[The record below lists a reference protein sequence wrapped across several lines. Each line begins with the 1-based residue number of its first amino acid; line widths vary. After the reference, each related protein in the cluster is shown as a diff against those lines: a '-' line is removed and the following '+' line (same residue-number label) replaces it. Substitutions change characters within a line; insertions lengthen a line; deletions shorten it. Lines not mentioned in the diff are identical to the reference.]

1 MKYIFKKVIPLLLII
16 VVTTPIARGQKYHNQ
31 FAMNMLK
38 DYSSYIYVSRLYGDS
53 LTGIVICE
61 PELGSR
67 DVDLYANCYIESV
80 VDNNGNTYNNENSS
94 SYDIS
99 KPEGLWLPLGK
110 GFFTSYGMMNSK
122 QGVII
127 PTTVKSVKSV
137 KIISNRTLAYDCNN
151 CNYNQS
157 VYTVKNDL
165 KIRWTE
171 IGYKTANH
179 PAEYYFSNKRG
190 VDEIVEGT
198 PVNRYRGFTT
208 TKEKPLLIHL
218 LGAVGNN
225 ASGEVCFIFSIYGN
239 GTDEKLAISQLTG
252 FDEDGQAY
260 RYEYDWTRPSYH
272 QIGTKFD
279 YFYTE
284 LSFKPFR
291 VPVGTA
297 TLQKVKMS
305 GKSDTYGYDEG
316 SEYVFEWLNIPI
328 QWVNP
333 K

>member
-16 VVTTPIARGQKYHNQ
+16 VAATPMARGQKFHNQ

-53 LTGIVICE
+53 LTGIVMCN

-67 DVDLYANCYIESV
+67 DVDLYASCYIESV
-80 VDNNGNTYNNENSS
+80 VDNDGNTYNNEFSS
-94 SYDIS
+94 SYRRSPD
-99 KPEGLWLPLGK
+99 GLWQPIGK
-110 GFFTSYGMMNSK
+110 GFFTSYSMNSI

-198 PVNRYRGFTT
+198 PVNRYRGRTII
-208 TKEKPLLIHL
+208 KEKERPLLIHL

-225 ASGEVCFIFSIYGN
+225 ATGEVCFIFSVFGN
-239 GTDEKLAISQLTG
+239 DENEQFAINQLTA
-252 FDEDGQAY
+252 FDEDGQSY
-260 RYEYDWTRPSYH
+260 QYENWNSPSYY
-272 QIGTKFD
+272 QIGRKYGYIEFA
-279 YFYTE
+279 
-284 LSFKPFR
+284 FKPFR
-291 VPVGTA
+291 IPVGTGV
-297 TLQKVKMS
+297 LQKVKV
-305 GKSDTYGYDEG
+305 
-316 SEYVFEWLNIPI
+316 EYQGNEYKFEWLNVPI
-328 QWVNP
+328 QWVSP